1 MYISSSS
8 KPTKLPNGVST
19 TLTYDG
25 DISNDEVETTTLTYM
40 GDVEDV
46 EDHLKRQMNEN
57 PDLCNGNFD
66 AVTTLRSEV
75 FIFKGSVRFFLTLL
89 AFFLK

>member
-1 MYISSSS
+1 
-8 KPTKLPNGVST
+8 
-19 TLTYDG
+19 
-25 DISNDEVETTTLTYM
+25 M

-75 FIFKGSVRFFLTLL
+75 FIFKGSVRFFLPLL
-89 AFFLK
+89 GFFP

>member
-8 KPTKLPNGVST
+8 KLPDGVST

-25 DISNDEVETTTLTYM
+25 DISNDEVETTTLTYI

-57 PDLCNGNFD
+57 PDLCSGNFD

-75 FIFKGSVRFFLTLL
+75 FILKSSVRFF
-89 AFFLK
+89 

>member
-1 MYISSSS
+1 
-8 KPTKLPNGVST
+8 
-19 TLTYDG
+19 
-25 DISNDEVETTTLTYM
+25 M

-57 PDLCNGNFD
+57 PDLCTGNFD

-75 FIFKGSVRFFLTLL
+75 FIFKGSVRFF
-89 AFFLK
+89 

>member
-8 KPTKLPNGVST
+8 KHTKLPNGAST

-25 DISNDEVETTTLTYM
+25 DISNEEAETTTLTYM

-46 EDHLKRQMNEN
+46 EDHLKRQMSEN
-57 PDLCNGNFD
+57 PDLCRGNFD

-75 FIFKGSVRFFLTLL
+75 FIFKGSVRFL
-89 AFFLK
+89 